1 MIGRCRPAQQFGAWR
16 DDMPAVRRSRSFR
29 APPPDVP
36 PATNV
41 SVSSPSPPASAG
53 GEGDAPAPNL
63 AGSGTGR
70 AARPLAALLC
80 ALAISACATAP
91 PVDTALIRDMAKAT
105 PEGRISLLE
114 HMDEGISGQKFV
126 GGNKVDLLRNGPKTY
141 AAMAQAIEGATREI
155 DLESYTF
162 DGKIGSQFA
171 NLLLA
176 KRAEGVEVNLVYDA
190 WGSMDTSPAL
200 FQKLR
205 AGGVHV
211 LEFNP
216 FHPNPRVPVDL
227 NRRDHRKLLVVDG
240 EVAITGGVN
249 ISRVYEN
256 GPPPPGTP
264 ANADTLPWRDT
275 DVRVSGPAA
284 AEFEHMFMK
293 TWHQQHGPPI
303 GPPVRSPG
311 WMRGKAVV
319 EAVDGT
325 PDKDRPAIYRTL
337 LVAITLARKS
347 VHLTT
352 GFFAPTPELRHT
364 LERAARRGVDVRII
378 VPHHSTSSL
387 AIAAGRADYGDLLE
401 SGVHILERHGVVLH
415 AKTAVIDGDY
425 SIVGSSNL
433 DWRSVVYNNE
443 IDAVVIDRDFGRQ
456 MEALFRQDE
465 AHSTPVTLRAWE
477 DRPLGERLEEW
488 TARLIEPLL

>member
-1 MIGRCRPAQQFGAWR
+1 MQRPAG
-16 DDMPAVRRSRSFR
+16 DERSGTFPLSPR
-29 APPPDVP
+29 AH
-36 PATNV
+36 
-41 SVSSPSPPASAG
+41 G
-53 GEGDAPAPNL
+53 GEGEGPAPDVSE
-63 AGSGTGR
+63 SGGFR
-70 AARPLAALLC
+70 ARRGTRALAALLC
-80 ALAISACATAP
+80 ALALSACATVP
-91 PVDTALIRDMAKAT
+91 PVDTAIIREMAKAT

-114 HMDEGISGQKFV
+114 HMDEGISGQKFL
-126 GGNKVDLLRNGPKTY
+126 GGNQVKLLRNGPATY
-141 AAMAQAIEGATREI
+141 AAMAQTIEGATREI

-162 DGKIGSQFA
+162 DSKVGAQFA
-171 NLLLA
+171 KLLLA

-190 WGSMDTSPAL
+190 WGSMGTPAAL
-200 FQKLR
+200 FQELR

-275 DVRVSGPAA
+275 DVRISGPAA

-293 TWHQQHGPPI
+293 TWHQQDGPPI

-319 EAVDGT
+319 AAVDGT
-325 PDKDRPAIYRTL
+325 PDKNRPAIYRTL

-364 LERAARRGVDVRII
+364 LEHAARRGVDVRIV

-401 SGVHILERHGVVLH
+401 AGVHIMERHGVVLH
-415 AKTAVIDGDY
+415 AKTAVIDGNY

-433 DWRSVVYNNE
+433 DWRSVIYNNE
-443 IDAVVIDRDFGRQ
+443 IDAVVIDRDFGHQ